1 MPVLVDNGPK
11 PPGGHAGGLEIG
23 LVNSMPDAALE
34 ATERQFIELIDAAAD
49 DIPVRLRF
57 FSLPDVPRTARGQQ
71 HVSKSYLGIG
81 DLWDGRLDALIVTG
95 TEPRAAARSAGP
107 CRARAARAGA
117 VGGALLAGAGRAD
130 RLGRAQH
137 HLDHLVLPGGACG
150 RSPARRRRAAGAV
163 RQMLRHLRLRQ

>member
-1 MPVLVDNGPK
+1 MPFLVDNGSN
-11 PPGGHAGGLEIG
+11 PPAGHPGCLEIG

-34 ATERQFIELIDAAAD
+34 ATERQFIELIDAAAQ

-95 TEPRAAARSAGP
+95 TEPRAPALSAEPYFLRRHCGHHP
-107 CRARAARAGA
+107 PRRGSTR
-117 VGGALLAGAGRAD
+117 
-130 RLGRAQH
+130 GRAQR
-137 HLDHLVLPGGACG
+137 PF
-150 RSPARRRRAAGAV
+150 RSVHPQA
-163 RQMLRHLRLRQ
+163 MP

>member
-1 MPVLVDNGPK
+1 MPVLVDNGSN
-11 PPGGHAGGLEIG
+11 PPAGHPGCLEIG

-34 ATERQFIELIDAAAD
+34 ATERQFIELIDAAAQ

-95 TEPRAAARSAGP
+95 TEPRAPALSAEPYWPALAELIDWAEHNTISTIWSCLAAHAAVLQLDGVRAKGPPRVSRSEI
-107 CRARAARAGA
+107 
-117 VGGALLAGAGRAD
+117 AL
-130 RLGRAQH
+130 
-137 HLDHLVLPGGACG
+137 P
-150 RSPARRRRAAGAV
+150 
-163 RQMLRHLRLRQ
+163 LRKIERWVFQYF